1 MPKSKAVKSF
11 ASQKAT
17 AGQRIEFNGY
27 VLWLTGLSGAGKSTI
42 AAQLKHELLARGRP
56 VCVLD
61 GDRLRGGLCSD
72 LGFSPEDRKENIRRI
87 GELAKL
93 FAATGVICIVA
104 VISPYRADRRRARKL
119 IEKGR
124 FIEIYVNAPLE
135 VCERR
140 DPKGLYAKARK
151 GKIAQFTGI
160 SSPYEPPE
168 KPEIELHTDK
178 LSIAESVAEVLDF
191 IGLSVAR

>member
-1 MPKSKAVKSF
+1 MTKLFELLPDFSQKIQAMPKSKAIQSSVNR
-11 ASQKAT
+11 KAT
-17 AGQRIEFNGY
+17 AGQPVQFNGR

-42 AAQLKHELLARGRP
+42 AAQLERELAGRGRH

-93 FAATGVICIVA
+93 FAETGIICIVA
-104 VISPYRADRRRARKL
+104 VISPYRADRKRARKL
-119 IEKGR
+119 IEQGR

-140 DPKGLYAKARK
+140 DPKGLYAKAR
-151 GKIAQFTGI
+151 TG
-160 SSPYEPPE
+160 
-168 KPEIELHTDK
+168 ELA
-178 LSIAESVAEVLDF
+178 L
-191 IGLSVAR
+191 

>member
-1 MPKSKAVKSF
+1 MPKSKAIQSP
-11 ASQKAT
+11 ANQKAT
-17 AGQRIEFNGY
+17 AGKPILLNGY

-42 AAQLKHELLARGRP
+42 AAQLKQELLAWGQP

-61 GDRLRGGLCSD
+61 GDRLRTGLCSD

-93 FAATGVICIVA
+93 FTATGVICIVA
-104 VISPYRADRRRARKL
+104 VISPYRADRRRARTL
-119 IEKGR
+119 IEQGR

-140 DPKGLYAKARK
+140 DPKGLYAKARR
-151 GKIAQFTGI
+151 GEIAEFTGI
-160 SSPYEPPE
+160 SSHYEPPE

-178 LSIAESVAEVLDF
+178 LSITESLAEVLDF
-191 IGLSVAR
+191 IKLNVAG

>member
-1 MPKSKAVKSF
+1 MPKSKAIPSS
-11 ASQKAT
+11 ANQKAIT
-17 AGQRIEFNGY
+17 GQRVQLNGY

-42 AAQLKHELLARGRP
+42 AAQLKQELLARGQP

-61 GDRLRGGLCSD
+61 GDVLRAGLCSD
-72 LGFSPEDRKENIRRI
+72 LGFSPADRKENIRRI

-104 VISPYRADRRRARKL
+104 VISPYRTDRRQARTL
-119 IEKGR
+119 IEQGR

-151 GKIAQFTGI
+151 GEIAEFTGI
-160 SSPYEPPE
+160 SSRYEPPE

-178 LSIAESVAEVLDF
+178 LSITESVAEVLDF
-191 IGLSVAR
+191 IKLNVAG